1 MLNSAMCVLAVLA
14 PLHDGMFIS
23 GDLVLPP
30 SQPPPSQQQQ
40 QLPTCSSPD
49 PTMLDAHHFAVSLGG
64 SVSASTTGQAPVAQ
78 SGQSVFGHHS
88 EIHMTE
94 TW

>member
-1 MLNSAMCVLAVLA
+1 
-14 PLHDGMFIS
+14 MFMS

-30 SQPPPSQQQQ
+30 SQPPPQPSQQQQ

-49 PTMLDAHHFAVSLGG
+49 QTMLDARQFAVSLGG
-64 SVSASTTGQAPVAQ
+64 SVSASTPGQPAAQ
-78 SGQSVFGHHS
+78 SGHSVFAHHS
-88 EIHMTE
+88 EIQMTE